1 MHPHTLLLYEAS
13 VTPSGVSGHFKKQ
26 NGCGKLWG
34 GVQWEAGWNKYEDL
48 EKICEVAVGDIS
60 LLYLWMPNA

>member
-1 MHPHTLLLYEAS
+1 M
-13 VTPSGVSGHFKKQ
+13 PSGVSGHFKKQ

-34 GVQWEAGWNKYEDL
+34 GVQWEAGWNKYEGL